1 MDAMSNRERPLEPS
15 PLALQRG
22 ARLSTEIAAG
32 SPLVLGRAVR
42 LSGSPEQVF
51 RYIAD
56 FERLPEWMPMMK
68 RCRVDNTRAETPG
81 GVGAVRVIDSGF
93 GEPTRETVVA
103 FEPPLLLAYSASD
116 ASLRGL
122 FTRHL
127 GVLVSEP
134 HPRGGAWLSWLSYAR
149 SGTGPQKYLG
159 PGVFKLVIQQSLSGL
174 RERFPV

>member
-1 MDAMSNRERPLEPS
+1 MSYREGPLEPS
-15 PLALQRG
+15 SLALQRG
-22 ARLSTEIAAG
+22 AKLSAELAAS
-32 SPLVLGRAVR
+32 SPLVLGRAAR
-42 LSGSPEQVF
+42 LGATPEQVF
-51 RYIAD
+51 EYIAD

-68 RCRVDNTRAETPG
+68 RCRVDNERAEAPG

-127 GVLVSEP
+127 GLLVSEP
-134 HPRGGAWLSWLSYAR
+134 HPRGGVWLSWLSYAR
-149 SGTGPQKYLG
+149 SGTGPQKYVG
-159 PGVFKLVIQQSLSGL
+159 PGVFRWVIQRSLSNL
-174 RERFPV
+174 SERFPV